1 MKLINIFIILIFLII
16 SSCGYKAINNSENY
30 NFQLNNIEIIGNK
43 EINIYLDRNFKKF
56 QNNNAIKIFDIE
68 LKSQVNKS
76 VTSKNSEGKDTGFSL
91 EIIVELKIFEED
103 KLLDNVD
110 FTKNINYNNLDSQ
123 FELKQYEKVLIKDLS
138 DQIIFDIN
146 NFISL
151 IK

>member
-1 MKLINIFIILIFLII
+1 MKLIKIFIILIFLII

-43 EINIYLDRNFKKF
+43 EINIYLDKIFKKF